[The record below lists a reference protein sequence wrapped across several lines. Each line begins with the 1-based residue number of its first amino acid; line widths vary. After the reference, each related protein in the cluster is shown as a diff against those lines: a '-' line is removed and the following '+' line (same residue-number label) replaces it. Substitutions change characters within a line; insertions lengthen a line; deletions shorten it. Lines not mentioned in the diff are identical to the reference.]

1 MRRTRGSALT
11 ADAPAYDEEEEME
24 EEMEEEE
31 EEEEEEMPPPPPR
44 APASRGKAPA
54 PPEPAEDAYED
65 EEDEEDEDDV
75 FDDDATVDDILRRME
90 GTSGPAPYEI
100 LAERKRQAAKANEEA
115 FRQELARRGI
125 TAPAD
130 LSKEYGAA
138 ELLDRHMLDKEALLA
153 ANPAFKMF
161 LGAAQGASVPR
172 GSLGRG
178 RSKKPRRTRKRVT
191 EGEAERKLGEAN
203 LLYTQ
208 GESHYQRAI
217 ELLFEVIRLSPNTP
231 DPWHTL
237 ATIHEELGDERKAL
251 DFLMI
256 AVQLTPKDLDL
267 WLRLAHKSRALGDP
281 RCALTC
287 FHKALLLDPEDD
299 ENRFA
304 QAELYRDIGEPRRAL
319 EHLNV
324 LLERLPDEPEV
335 PKTLALTLHAL
346 GDSDAA
352 EETLDA
358 FVRRAPNKV
367 TSDVVNILAQLKSLA
382 GKYADAASL
391 VQRMREPVRAYQR
404 ELAENERAE
413 SAERAGRDAYEE
425 AMERGA
431 DEEEARRASR
441 AAAEASLASTRD
453 ASDRH
458 ADIPVDLHVRL
469 AVAQLR
475 LGRVDEARHSLAKL
489 RESPVRE
496 YEDLWLEAAETCADV
511 GQPADAEV
519 FYTALLDA
527 PEYDTPDL
535 WRKIAA
541 CIRARIEGS
550 SEDAAFVAAASAD
563 AVIEFY
569 RSALARHPSSLD
581 AKLPLAEGLVSRGRS
596 KEAAEVLPTAEELT
610 TMKKTDAIRVLALR
624 RQAGGDET
632 FLEVALPMVRGA
644 LESDV
649 ATAGGASGGA
659 ATATATATAAD
670 ASGTRGGKSARRGH
684 ASADAD
690 VGVGGRA
697 AGRKRKEVAQAE
709 GVFMGY
715 AARDRRRPAKR
726 ARDEEEAAA
735 AAAAAAE
742 AEEEEDAAAMAGVG
756 DGRLPSIGLE
766 DEGAF
771 QLTLSVAHAQF
782 SSGKFQDA
790 LRLVDEVAE
799 RQRDVV
805 ALKFLRAH
813 VCFAMGDAK
822 GAADAAK
829 DVTSAYPHSAEA
841 WALHAASAAA
851 SGGVKKC
858 LRSLARVIT
867 SDHPEFKSHPER
879 LAPAL
884 LTSGALQLRQGN
896 WGPALADLAHA
907 YALAP
912 DHPSTALAAGVAAL
926 HYAARSSGT
935 SEELRHAWVLK
946 AAALLQRAG
955 RLSAAT
961 GHAQEGEYN
970 LARGF
975 HQLGLAH
982 LARPLYERCLAAD
995 PPEGRDAANLR
1006 WEAAHNLARI
1016 YRSSGANALARRVLR
1031 QHAVV

>member
-1 MRRTRGSALT
+1 MRRARGSAST
-11 ADAPAYDEEEEME
+11 ADVPAYDEEDEVDEME
-24 EEMEEEE
+24 EDEDEEEDE
-31 EEEEEEMPPPPPR
+31 EEDEMPPPPPR
-44 APASRGKAPA
+44 FPASRGKAPA
-54 PPEPAEDAYED
+54 APDPAEDAYED
-65 EEDEEDEDDV
+65 EEDEEDEEDV
-75 FDDDATVDDILRRME
+75 FDDDNTVDDILRRME

-100 LAERKRQAAKANEEA
+100 LAERKRLAAKANEEA
-115 FRQELARRGI
+115 FRQELARHGI
-125 TAPAD
+125 KAPAD

-208 GESHYQRAI
+208 GESHYQRAV

-256 AVQLTPKDLDL
+256 AVQLTPKDLHL
-267 WLRLAHKSRALGDP
+267 WLRLAHRSRALGDP

-287 FHKALLLDPEDD
+287 FHKALLLNPEDD

-324 LLERLPDEPEV
+324 LLERLPDEPEI
-335 PKTLALTLHAL
+335 PKTLALTLHAM

-367 TSDVVNILAQLKSLA
+367 TSDVVNILAQLKSFA
-382 GKYADAASL
+382 GKHADAAAL
-391 VQRMREPVRAYQR
+391 VLRMLEPVRAYQR
-404 ELAENERAE
+404 ELAERERAE

-431 DEEEARRASR
+431 EEEEARRASR
-441 AAAEASLASTRD
+441 RAVASSASTRD
-453 ASDRH
+453 AAARH
-458 ADIPVDLHVRL
+458 VDIPVDLHVRL

-475 LGRVDEARHSLAKL
+475 LGRHEEARRSLAKL
-489 RESPVRE
+489 REAPVRE
-496 YEDLWLEAAETCADV
+496 YEDLWFEAAETCADV
-511 GQPADAEV
+511 GCPAEAEV

-527 PEYDTPDL
+527 PEYDTPEL

-541 CIRARIEGS
+541 CIRARVRES
-550 SEDAAFVAAASAD
+550 SEDAAFVAAASAE
-563 AVIEFY
+563 AAIAFY

-581 AKLPLAEGLVSRGRS
+581 AKLPLAEELISRGRS
-596 KEAAEVLPTAEELT
+596 REAAEVLPTAEELA
-610 TMKKTDAIRVLALR
+610 TMRKTDAIRVLALR
-624 RQAGGDET
+624 RKAGGDET
-632 FLEVALPMVRGA
+632 FLEVALPMVKNA
-644 LESDV
+644 LETD
-649 ATAGGASGGA
+649 ATTTNGGAGGGHGEASGN
-659 ATATATATAAD
+659 
-670 ASGTRGGKSARRGH
+670 RGGKSAREGNP
-684 ASADAD
+684 SA
-690 VGVGGRA
+690 GGRV
-697 AGRKRKEVAQAE
+697 GRKRKETAQAE

-715 AARDRRRPAKR
+715 AARDRRRPEKR

-735 AAAAAAE
+735 AAAAE
-742 AEEEEDAAAMAGVG
+742 ARTQTATADVIGG
-756 DGRLPSIGLE
+756 GLPSIGLE

-782 SSGKFQDA
+782 ASGRVKDS
-790 LRLVDEVAE
+790 LRLMDEVAE

-805 ALKFLRAH
+805 ALKYLRAH
-813 VCFAMGDAK
+813 ACFAAGDAK

-829 DVTSAYPHSAEA
+829 EVTLAYPHSAEA
-841 WALHAASAAA
+841 WALHAAAAA
-851 SGGVKKC
+851 KSGGIKKC
-858 LRSLARVIT
+858 LRSLARLIT
-867 SDHPEFKSHPER
+867 SNHPEFNANPER

-884 LTSGALQLRQGN
+884 VTSGALQLRQGN

-912 DHPSTALAAGVAAL
+912 DCPSTALAAGVAAL
-926 HYAARSSGT
+926 HYASRSGGT
-935 SEELRHAWVLK
+935 SEKLRHAWVLK

-955 RLSAAT
+955 KLSAET
-961 GHAQEGEYN
+961 GHAQEGLYN

-982 LARPLYERCLAAD
+982 LARPLYERCLAAT
-995 PPEGRDAANLR
+995 PPEGGDAANLR
-1006 WEAAHNLARI
+1006 WETAHNLARM
-1016 YRSSGANALARRVLR
+1016 YRASGANALARRVLR
-1031 QHAVV
+1031 EHAVV